1 MIKVNKAAVR
11 LKGTPAELM
20 TDLAMAAHGMTKQ
33 MTKSI
38 TKDINIARKM
48 LIVAMATTQAGDKAV
63 ELLEESIKDIKAAEA
78 LREDEQARS

>member
-11 LKGTPAELM
+11 IKGTPSELM
-20 TDLAMAAHGMTKQ
+20 TELAMAAQSLSKNIA
-33 MTKSI
+33 KSI

-63 ELLEESIKDIKAAEA
+63 ELLEECIKDIKAADA